1 MNSNSVNTNP
11 RLPVKQ
17 LYIFLTACALI
28 ILSSSLD
35 VMIRVKD
42 LNLFDQWRLA
52 SGIEADLNDLFNA
65 YVTISLSI
73 YFFKI
78 IVPIIFGI
86 YSYFAYKKIRVNQLF
101 VFIWTVLNLGGLAYV
116 LVERQYG
123 SVFFY
128 LSAVGYLIN
137 VITLL
142 SLMDVIKLKNSK

>member
-17 LYIFLTACALI
+17 LYIFLAACALI
-28 ILSSSLD
+28 ILSSSID

-42 LNLFDQWRLA
+42 LDLFDQWRLA
-52 SGIEADLNDLFNA
+52 SGIEADVNDLFNA
-65 YVTISLSI
+65 YVTISMSI

-86 YSYFAYKKIRVNQLF
+86 YCFYAYKKIRVNHLF

-116 LVERQYG
+116 LVERQLG

-137 VITLL
+137 VIMLI